1 MENTMSQISILAA
14 EVRDRAGKGAARAA
28 RRSGR
33 IPAVIYG
40 NRLEPLLISVDPKS
54 VGRELHR
61 PGFFTRLYD
70 VDIGGQKHRVLPRD
84 VQLDPVTDRPLHLDF
99 LRVSEDSTIHVAVPV
114 QFINQDK
121 SPGLRRGGVLNV
133 VRHEIEMVVRASAI
147 PDHVTV
153 DLAGTDIGTSI
164 HISMI
169 VIPEGAKLTITDRD
183 FTVATVAA
191 PTVEKVAETVVEA
204 APVAAAATGSSMA
217 APGQAPAKGGP
228 APAKGAA
235 PAKPGGKG

>member
-1 MENTMSQISILAA
+1 MSQISILAA

-40 NRLEPLLISVDPKS
+40 NKQDPLLISVDPKT
-54 VGRELHR
+54 VTRELHR
-61 PGFFTRLYD
+61 AGFFTRLFD
-70 VDIGGQKHRVLPRD
+70 VDISGQKHRVLPRD
-84 VQLDPVTDRPLHLDF
+84 VQLDPVTDRPLHFDF
-99 LRVSEDSTIHVAVPV
+99 LRVSENSTIHVAVPV

-121 SPGLRRGGVLNV
+121 SPGLRRGGVLNI
-133 VRHEIEMVVRASAI
+133 VRHEIDMVVLASKI
-147 PDHVTV
+147 PEHVTV

-191 PTVEKVAETVVEA
+191 PTVEKAVETAAEA
-204 APVAAAATGSSMA
+204 APTAAAAPA
-217 APGQAPAKGGP
+217 AAGAAAKGGAPAK
-228 APAKGAA
+228 AA
-235 PAKPGGKG
+235 GGKN